1 MEHYAITINRQF
13 GSLGRPIAQKLANLL
28 SIEFYDRDIVDNAC
42 KSTGFSVKE
51 VSDLEENA
59 KTDYLY
65 MRVPLGKVTTTR
77 QNYIFDVQKKFIKK
91 TAEQEDCIIVGR
103 CAEHILED
111 KERLLRIYIYAPYE
125 QRLKNCTDI
134 LKLDHD
140 TALKMIDSVD
150 KARNVYHRKYTGYLP
165 SDMDHV
171 DLMVNSALLGVDGT
185 AEMIA
190 HIAKQKF
197 HLD

>member
-65 MRVPLGKVTTTR
+65 MRFPLGKVTTTR

-91 TAEQEDCIIVGR
+91 TAEPEDCIIVGR

>member
-65 MRVPLGKVTTTR
+65 MRFPLGKVKTTR

>member
-65 MRVPLGKVTTTR
+65 MRFPLGKVTTTR

-150 KARNVYHRKYTGYLP
+150 KVRNVYHRKYTGYLP

>member
-42 KSTGFSVKE
+42 KSTGFSVNE

-65 MRVPLGKVTTTR
+65 MRFPLGKVTTTR

>member
-65 MRVPLGKVTTTR
+65 MRFPLGKVTTTR

-111 KERLLRIYIYAPYE
+111 KERLLRIYIYAPFE

-185 AEMIA
+185 AAMIA
-190 HIAKQKF
+190 YIAKQKF

>member
-65 MRVPLGKVTTTR
+65 MHFPLGKVTTTR

-111 KERLLRIYIYAPYE
+111 KERLLRIYIYAPFE

-190 HIAKQKF
+190 YIAKQKF

>member
-1 MEHYAITINRQF
+1 MDVQYF
-13 GSLGRPIAQKLANLL
+13 SGSLGRPIAQKLANLL

-65 MRVPLGKVTTTR
+65 MRFPLGKVTTTR

-111 KERLLRIYIYAPYE
+111 KGRLLRIYIYAPYE

-140 TALKMIDSVD
+140 TALKKIDSVD
-150 KARNVYHRKYTGYLP
+150 KARNDCLYRKTEISFRL
-165 SDMDHV
+165 
-171 DLMVNSALLGVDGT
+171 
-185 AEMIA
+185 I
-190 HIAKQKF
+190 
-197 HLD
+197 

>member
-28 SIEFYDRDIVDNAC
+28 SIEYYDRDIVDNAC

-65 MRVPLGKVTTTR
+65 MRFPLGKVTTTR

>member
-42 KSTGFSVKE
+42 KKTGLSVKE

-65 MRVPLGKVTTTR
+65 MRFPLGKVTNNR
-77 QNYIFDVQKKFIKK
+77 QNFIFDVQSKFIKK

-125 QRLKNCTDI
+125 ARLRNCTDI
-134 LKLDHD
+134 LMLDHD

-165 SDMDHV
+165 SDMNHV
-171 DLMVNSALLGVDGT
+171 DLMVNSDLLGVDGT

-190 HIAKQKF
+190 YIAKQKF

>member
-1 MEHYAITINRQF
+1 MVHYAITINRQF

-65 MRVPLGKVTTTR
+65 MRFPLGKVTTTR

>member
-1 MEHYAITINRQF
+1 MDVQYF
-13 GSLGRPIAQKLANLL
+13 SGSLGRPIAQKLANLL

-65 MRVPLGKVTTTR
+65 MRFPLGKVTTTR

-111 KERLLRIYIYAPYE
+111 KGRLLRIYIYAPFE

-150 KARNVYHRKYTGYLP
+150 RARSVYHRKYTGYLP

-190 HIAKQKF
+190 YIAKQKF

>member
-65 MRVPLGKVTTTR
+65 MRFPLGKVTTTR

-111 KERLLRIYIYAPYE
+111 KERLLRIYIYAPFE

-134 LKLDHD
+134 LKLNHD

-190 HIAKQKF
+190 YIAKQKF

>member
-65 MRVPLGKVTTTR
+65 MRFPLGKVTTTR

-91 TAEQEDCIIVGR
+91 TA
-103 CAEHILED
+103 
-111 KERLLRIYIYAPYE
+111 
-125 QRLKNCTDI
+125 
-134 LKLDHD
+134 
-140 TALKMIDSVD
+140 
-150 KARNVYHRKYTGYLP
+150 
-165 SDMDHV
+165 
-171 DLMVNSALLGVDGT
+171 
-185 AEMIA
+185 
-190 HIAKQKF
+190 
-197 HLD
+197 

>member
-65 MRVPLGKVTTTR
+65 MRFPLGKVTTTR

-111 KERLLRIYIYAPYE
+111 KERLLRIYIYAPFE

-190 HIAKQKF
+190 YIAKQKF

>member
-65 MRVPLGKVTTTR
+65 MRCPLGKVTTTR

>member
-13 GSLGRPIAQKLANLL
+13 GSLGRPIAQKLENLL

-65 MRVPLGKVTTTR
+65 MRFPLGKVTTTR

>member
-1 MEHYAITINRQF
+1 MSKYVITIARQF
-13 GSLGRPIAQKLANLL
+13 GSLGRPIAARMAEILG
-28 SIEFYDRDIVDNAC
+28 IEYYDRDIVDNAC

-65 MRVPLGKVTTTR
+65 MRFPLGKVTTTR

>member
-65 MRVPLGKVTTTR
+65 MRFPLGKVTTTR

-165 SDMDHV
+165 SDLDHV

>member
-65 MRVPLGKVTTTR
+65 MRFPLGKVTTTR

-171 DLMVNSALLGVDGT
+171 DLMVNSALLGVEGT

>member
-65 MRVPLGKVTTTR
+65 MRFPLGKVTTTR

>member
-65 MRVPLGKVTTTR
+65 MRFPLGKVTTTR

-165 SDMDHV
+165 SDIDHV

>member
-65 MRVPLGKVTTTR
+65 MRLSL
-77 QNYIFDVQKKFIKK
+77 I
-91 TAEQEDCIIVGR
+91 
-103 CAEHILED
+103 HI
-111 KERLLRIYIYAPYE
+111 
-125 QRLKNCTDI
+125 
-134 LKLDHD
+134 
-140 TALKMIDSVD
+140 
-150 KARNVYHRKYTGYLP
+150 
-165 SDMDHV
+165 
-171 DLMVNSALLGVDGT
+171 
-185 AEMIA
+185 
-190 HIAKQKF
+190 
-197 HLD
+197 

>member
-65 MRVPLGKVTTTR
+65 MRFPLGKVTTTR

-185 AEMIA
+185 AEIIA

>member
-1 MEHYAITINRQF
+1 MYPVGF
-13 GSLGRPIAQKLANLL
+13 GQV
-28 SIEFYDRDIVDNAC
+28 DIC
-42 KSTGFSVKE
+42 
-51 VSDLEENA
+51 DLHFLN
-59 KTDYLY
+59 
-65 MRVPLGKVTTTR
+65 
-77 QNYIFDVQKKFIKK
+77 IFP
-91 TAEQEDCIIVGR
+91 A
-103 CAEHILED
+103 
-111 KERLLRIYIYAPYE
+111 
-125 QRLKNCTDI
+125 CTDI

-190 HIAKQKF
+190 YIAKQKF

>member
-13 GSLGRPIAQKLANLL
+13 GSLGRPIAQKLENLL

-51 VSDLEENA
+51 VSDLEEHA

-65 MRVPLGKVTTTR
+65 MRFPLGKVTTTR